1 MKKKSL
7 ILSLLLA
14 LIIVLTACDNNSSE
28 NDSLT
33 IGINQLAEHPALDQV
48 RDGFM
53 DYFEDKNHKIKID
66 LKNAQGDIPNSL
78 DIAEKFV
85 RDKVDLIFAIAT
97 PSAQSSKQVT
107 SSIPIVFS
115 AVTDPVE
122 AGLVE
127 DFVKPSTNVTG
138 TSDESPIEEQL
149 SLFRE
154 IDPSIKT
161 IGIIYNTAESN
172 SAIQIKQ
179 AEEIAKK
186 LNLNLE
192 TIGVTNINEISQ
204 AMDSLVKKVDG
215 IYTITDNMIA
225 SAINLVADKAIENN
239 IITVGAEEAHIKGGI
254 LLTKGISYYQ
264 LGRQS
269 ARMAEE
275 ILLNNKNI
283 SDYPCEKSEVI
294 ESIYNENTLS
304 ALGVDPNIEVF
315 VGSEKVN

>member
-254 LLTKGISYYQ
+254 LLTKGIH
-264 LGRQS
+264 
-269 ARMAEE
+269 
-275 ILLNNKNI
+275 
-283 SDYPCEKSEVI
+283 
-294 ESIYNENTLS
+294 
-304 ALGVDPNIEVF
+304 
-315 VGSEKVN
+315 

>member
-14 LIIVLTACDNNSSE
+14 LIIVLTACENNSSE

-85 RDKVDLIFAIAT
+85 RDEVDLIFAIAT

-294 ESIYNENTLS
+294 ESIYNENTLN
-304 ALGVDPNIEVF
+304 ALGVDPNIEAF